1 MASSSSSGI
10 WALVSSVK
18 RTVWQPAKLPY
29 PALWLLTRALF
40 VPSVFYNCSYYWLMG
55 LLGKKRTWWNK
66 ITDDVILGAMPMWW
80 QFDTLQSLR
89 VGAFVNLI
97 EEFGGHLTQWGEIE
111 RRHLRELY
119 IPTPDYIQ
127 PSLADVEK
135 AILFIE
141 QAARDGVVTYV
152 HCKAGKGRAPTIV
165 LCYLMKHKN
174 MTPREAQ
181 DFIAERRPQISK
193 DLYQRSS
200 VIEYHRRL
208 MQLSK

>member
-1 MASSSSSGI
+1 MDHVWS
-10 WALVSSVK
+10 LVGSVK

-29 PALWLLTRALF
+29 PALWLLTRTLF
-40 VPSVFYNCSYYWLMG
+40 VPSVFYNVAFYWLMG
-55 LLGKKRTWWNK
+55 LLGRKRTWWNK

-80 QFDTLQSLR
+80 MFDTLQSLR

-97 EEFGGHLTQWGEIE
+97 EEFGGHLTQRGEIE
-111 RRHLRELY
+111 ARRMRELY

-127 PSLADVEK
+127 PSISDVEK
-135 AILFIE
+135 AVAFIE
-141 QAARDGVVTYV
+141 QATRDGLVTYV

-165 LCYLMKHKN
+165 LCFLMKKLN

-181 DFIAERRPQISK
+181 DYMVARRPQISK

-200 VIEYHRRL
+200 VVEYHRRL
-208 MQLSK
+208 MAAAK